1 MYGVV
6 FQVPGKG
13 ILKLSIFIL
22 SLSAFGLIA
31 GAGVGYFIL
40 WQGSK
45 FDDLKILEDHE
56 PVQFTKIYD
65 RHYNL
70 IDIISAEQRIVLD
83 FEDIPEDFV
92 NAIVALED
100 KSFFDHIGVSPMGI
114 LATIKDRI
122 LRDSTR
128 GASTLTQQLVKNIT
142 KDKRRS
148 YSRKL
153 KEQFLAVQVE
163 LRLTKKEI
171 FAQYSNLVSFG
182 NNQFGIEAAARYYFG
197 KTVGSL
203 SLIECAT
210 LAGIPQAP
218 SIFNPYRRP
227 EACLK
232 KRNLVLLRMK
242 EEGYID
248 EATYQTS
255 IKLPLELKDRRRNH
269 QSKLAN
275 HFVDMIRE
283 DLFNR
288 YGEDHVRTAG
298 WDVHTTLDLDYQRTA
313 EAAVHDGLQRIDKL
327 LGYRPQDCPSVFHGD
342 QKDSPEALD
351 AYFDPTWHYSIQS
364 GIGIRGLI
372 TQVAE
377 DEITVRIDQHE
388 LVLTAENMPWINM
401 RRRTMN
407 EFFKVGDVPWFK
419 VVEKESEEEEAAAEG
434 DTADSK
440 TSDDPADLENTAEIL
455 DPFAHLT
462 LMLDQV
468 PDIEGAFMAIDPLN
482 GDLLAVVGSYEYARS
497 KFNRA
502 TQAKRQVGSAFK
514 PFVFGAALEQG
525 YTLADTLFDEPT
537 LFWDPAYYRLDRNG
551 ELESRLNEE
560 TERRIRLGLME
571 RPKHYEPR
579 NFYPHYAGAITLRD
593 AIAQSKNIVSVKL
606 LNAVGY
612 DHVIEYAYR
621 LNLGHNDLKPFPSL
635 ALGAME
641 MTLQDLV
648 YSYGAFADKGI
659 QYEPRTIS
667 LIMDKK
673 GRIIERNPPKGHQAV
688 SPQNAYLVTQALR
701 AVIEDNK
708 GSGRAARALRKPFA
722 GKTGTT
728 DDYADTWFVGFNPT
742 IVAGA
747 WVGRDLKER
756 IGRNRTGGNTALP
769 IWIDFM
775 KGIEETLKGP
785 DFEMPEGLIKVPID
799 KKTGTK
805 MTRDCDCPLD
815 GVIFQVF
822 TQELEPTEICS
833 MDTKK
838 RAELPWYLQKRK
850 YQYDP
855 VTGIIE
861 KGRVRI
867 NRASQLR
874 AQRFIQR
881 KAEEQREN
889 SHIN

>member
-6 FQVPGKG
+6 FQLPGKG
-13 ILKLSIFIL
+13 LLKLLIFIL
-22 SLSAFGLIA
+22 SLSAFGMIA
-31 GAGVGYFIL
+31 GFGVGYFIL
-40 WQGSK
+40 WKGSQ
-45 FDDLKILEDHE
+45 FDDLRMLENHE

-92 NAIVALED
+92 NAMVALED

-114 LATIKDRI
+114 LATVKDRI
-122 LRDSTR
+122 LRNSTR

-142 KDKRRS
+142 NDKRRS

-153 KEQFLAVQVE
+153 KEQFLAVQLE

-197 KTVGSL
+197 KSVGSM
-203 SLIECAT
+203 SLVECAT

-227 EACLK
+227 DACLK
-232 KRNLVLLRMK
+232 KRNLVLLRML
-242 EEGYID
+242 EEGYIGQD
-248 EATYQTS
+248 AYQAA

-269 QSKLAN
+269 QSNLAD

-298 WDVHTTLDLDYQRTA
+298 WDVHTTLDLDYQRKA
-313 EAAVHDGLQRIDKL
+313 EAAVHEGLKGIDKL
-327 LGYRPQDCPSVFHGD
+327 LGYRPQDCPSVFHGSD
-342 QKDSPEALD
+342 LSKEEALND
-351 AYFDPTWHYSIQS
+351 YFDPTWHYPIQA
-364 GIGIRGLI
+364 GIDIRALV
-372 TQVAE
+372 TQVTE
-377 DEITVRIDQHE
+377 DQITVRIDQRE
-388 LVLTAENMPWINM
+388 LSLDASNMPWINM
-401 RRRTMN
+401 RRRTMS
-407 EFFKVGDVPWFK
+407 EFFKPGDVPWFK
-419 VVEKESEEEEAAAEG
+419 IVERETEAAPSEAAESENPEAKKPGPENPN
-434 DTADSK
+434 
-440 TSDDPADLENTAEIL
+440 PA
-455 DPFAHLT
+455 DPFAKLT
-462 LMLDQV
+462 LRLDQI
-468 PDIEGAFMAIDPLN
+468 PDVEGAFMAVDPLN

-537 LFWDPAYYRLDRNG
+537 LFWDPAYYRLDANG
-551 ELESRLNEE
+551 ELESRLNDE

-571 RPKHYEPR
+571 RPKHYKPR

-673 GRIIERNPPKGHQAV
+673 GRIIERNPPKGRQAI
-688 SPQNAYLVTQALR
+688 SPQNAFLVTQALR
-701 AVIEDNK
+701 AVVEDDH
-708 GSGRAARALRKPFA
+708 GSGRAARVLRKPFA

-769 IWIDFM
+769 IWINFM
-775 KGIEETLKGP
+775 KGIEETLEGP

-815 GVIFQVF
+815 EVIFQVF
-822 TQELEPTEICS
+822 KQEQEPTEVCS

-838 RAELPWYLQKRK
+838 RAELPWYLQKRQ

-855 VTGIIE
+855 ATGIIE
-861 KGRVRI
+861 EGKVRI